1 MPDIDVLDKKFTIS
15 LASLLISRG
24 YIENND
30 QVNNID
36 WSKSSVY
43 VSVIDKT
50 GTKTDTL
57 YEYTI
62 DDAGILTIS
71 LDKFVNG
78 LTQIVQRLK
87 LSILGEVMQ
96 KCQFSGKIRC
106 LFRCSRYS
114 HHACCQ
120 CSAEQ

>member
-1 MPDIDVLDKKFTIS
+1 MMDTYTNGRVTYTFYNVMPDIDVLDKKFTIS

-57 YEYTI
+57 YEYAI

-78 LTQIVQRLK
+78 KVN
-87 LSILGEVMQ
+87 ILLLLG
-96 KCQFSGKIRC
+96 GDKI
-106 LFRCSRYS
+106 
-114 HHACCQ
+114 
-120 CSAEQ
+120 